1 MTTQSAMHVDNT
13 RVVAEQLRRATMRGV
28 LAGGLGT
35 IALVFVAV
43 AGLSLLGGFSPIP
56 IIIGLAGLLAL
67 GGAGWIVWRGNGR
80 ALADVAPAS
89 STWMAQPS
97 NHRDVVHAQR
107 SIAAA
112 FEIERRR
119 IERDLHDGAQQYLV
133 ATSMDVG
140 EAAFLLEGDA
150 NGAVSSADLAAA
162 RERMASAQDRAE
174 LALTSLRRT
183 VAGIHPK
190 VLSDL
195 GLEAAVRDLVVSAP
209 VPATLRVPR
218 PLPDIPEGVIAA
230 AYFTVAEALTNVAK
244 HAPAATATVLLI
256 ADDDLHLSITDTGPG
271 GVIPGSGLRGI
282 GERLAAFGGSLRI
295 SSPVGGPTEI
305 RARIPLLL
313 HRGEWGSGAGVARAT
328 DVPATVAAPDVA
340 PDVAPETE
348 NSRTEGTDASG
359 RC

>member
-1 MTTQSAMHVDNT
+1 MTTQSAMHMDNT

-35 IALVFVAV
+35 IALISVAV

-89 STWMAQPS
+89 STWMARPS
-97 NHRDVVHAQR
+97 DHRDVVHAQR

-218 PLPDIPEGVIAA
+218 PLPEIPEGVIAA

-328 DVPATVAAPDVA
+328 DVPATVAAPDV
-340 PDVAPETE
+340 VPETE
-348 NSRTEGTDASG
+348 NTRTEGTDASG

>member
-1 MTTQSAMHVDNT
+1 MTTQSTEHGEHATGVDIAMHVDNT
-13 RVVAEQLRRATMRGV
+13 RAVAQQLRHATVRGV
-28 LAGGLGT
+28 LAGALGT
-35 IALVFVAV
+35 IALIFVAV

-56 IIIGLAGLLAL
+56 IIIGLVGLLAL
-67 GGAGWIVWRGNGR
+67 GGAAWIVWRGNGR

-89 STWMAQPS
+89 STWMAEPS
-97 NHRDVVHAQR
+97 DHRDVVHAQR

-150 NGAVSSADLAAA
+150 SGAVSSADLQAA

-195 GLEAAVRDLVVSAP
+195 GLEAAVHDLVVSAP
-209 VPATLRVPR
+209 VPATLRVPS
-218 PLPDIPEGVIAA
+218 PLPEIPEGVIAA

-244 HAPAATATVLLI
+244 HAPAATVTVLLI

-282 GERLAAFGGSLRI
+282 GERLAIFGGSLRI

-313 HRGEWGSGAGVARAT
+313 HRGEWGSGAGVAALS
-328 DVPATVAAPDVA
+328 
-340 PDVAPETE
+340 E
-348 NSRTEGTDASG
+348 NPRTEGTDASG
-359 RC
+359 SRG